1 MESKI
6 EQIDLGSTEWELSDA
21 LRKYK
26 PEVMAKVL
34 DKMVEIID
42 HLNSQ
47 DQEEEKLILTEYQV
61 GLLSK
66 IRSGDYLYEEHIRKE
81 GLTTVLV
88 ELLRNDTT
96 LLYNIIRDNIG
107 DERIV
112 DAINSQVNIQDTPE
126 QYRSKEDMER
136 TDYTD
141 YPYSKKF
148 QYTTKDT
155 SEEINPYEK
164 ITKEYAGAFA
174 KDEEK
179 GDIKRLREE
188 VKDTPEETESE
199 VQEWEKKWEEF
210 FLYVTNDK
218 NWVDG
223 RPEWKGNVYITLYNA
238 MKDFIKNL
246 LLERERW
253 AIDTF
258 LKDTASY
265 NSFHN
270 GRPRT
275 MRNGLSGE
283 GFEVRVSKLTTK

>member
-6 EQIDLGSTEWELSDA
+6 EKFGFDKDPLIKTYEE
-21 LRKYK
+21 
-26 PEVMAKVL
+26 AKL
-34 DKMVEIID
+34 EKKINEIID

-47 DQEEEKLILTEYQV
+47 DQEEENTVCEGCGKTITSRFMQSYTK
-61 GLLSK
+61 GDGMHSYCLSCDPEK
-66 IRSGDYLYEEHIRKE
+66 
-81 GLTTVLV
+81 
-88 ELLRNDTT
+88 
-96 LLYNIIRDNIG
+96 
-107 DERIV
+107 
-112 DAINSQVNIQDTPE
+112 QDTPE
-126 QYRSKEDMER
+126 EITAEQLCEDNRKRMER
-136 TDYTD
+136 LIN
-141 YPYSKKF
+141 KEMEERGFIRKI
-148 QYTTKDT
+148 KDT
-155 SEEINPYEK
+155 PEEINPYEK
-164 ITKEYAGAFA
+164 ITKEYARAFA

-179 GDIKRLREE
+179 EDIKRLREDNQ
-188 VKDTPEETESE
+188 DTPEQTESD

-238 MKDFIKNL
+238 TKDFIKNL

-283 GFEVRVSKLTTK
+283 GFEIRVSKLNKKK